1 MKKEE
6 FFDKL
11 EYLLQDIPD
20 EERED
25 ALNYYRDYLM
35 EAGSENE
42 EQAIREFG
50 SPERVAAMI
59 RADLSGNL
67 KEGGSF
73 TETGYEDER
82 FRDPN
87 YQMVKR
93 LDLPEEQESA
103 GSAGYD
109 SQDEG
114 YTYEKKKPWT
124 NKPLKVLLWVI
135 LLIAGAPFLLGAA
148 GAAAGVLISVVSL
161 IFAAILAITGL
172 TAAAFIVGVCLVGLA
187 VAFVFSTPIDGIFLF
202 GAAVVGIGFGIIGI
216 VLLYGF
222 CCMLLPLFWKGIK
235 MAAGFISRAWKGV
248 GKA

>member
-6 FFDKL
+6 FFEKL

-50 SPERVAAMI
+50 SPERAAAMI

-87 YQMVKR
+87 YQVVKR
-93 LDLPEEQESA
+93 LDLPDEWESA
-103 GSAGYD
+103 ERTD
-109 SQDEG
+109 
-114 YTYEKKKPWT
+114 YESRAEDHTCDKKNPWT
-124 NKPLKVLLWVI
+124 CKPLKLLLWIVLL
-135 LLIAGAPFLLGAA
+135 LAGAPFFLGAA
-148 GAAAGVLISVVSL
+148 GAAAGALISVASL
-161 IFAAILAITGL
+161 IFAAILTITCL

-187 VAFVFSTPIDGIFLF
+187 VALVFSTPFDGIFLF
-202 GAAVVGIGFGIIGI
+202 GISVVGLGLGILGI

-222 CCMLLPLFWKGIK
+222 CCVLLPLFWKGIK
-235 MAAGFISRAWKGV
+235 KIAEYLSGAWKGV
-248 GKA
+248 RRA